1 MSFLE
6 QEKTQINF
14 SKKKKKKKKEKRKKE
29 NTQSSAT
36 HDSGQISGC
45 VCGESGG
52 LEVRCSLF

>member
-1 MSFLE
+1 MFFLE

-14 SKKKKKKKKEKRKKE
+14 SKKKKKKKKKKE

-36 HDSGQISGC
+36 HDSGQINGC

>member
-14 SKKKKKKKKEKRKKE
+14 SKKKEKRKKE